1 MQLTLLSMPRRRRL
15 KAIDVTIAE
24 QKEKI
29 EKAIA
34 DLKNVQ
40 TGGDI
45 YEIDGSRRKHCRIP
59 STNSRLHAAQ
69 GQLEEQRL

>member
-1 MQLTLLSMPRRRRL
+1 MRLTLLSTPRRRCLRG
-15 KAIDVTIAE
+15 IAE

-40 TGGDI
+40 TAGDI
-45 YEIDGSRRKHCRIP
+45 YEIEVK
-59 STNSRLHAAQ
+59 TEAL
-69 GQLEEQRL
+69 